1 MAQIE
6 MDTHNLEFHGAEAEY
21 VPNRVQASHP
31 YGLPTPSAPP
41 TIEAAWLPTPQ
52 APHSNEP
59 NAIYHHHQQ
68 GAIYE
73 QPPPPAPSYP
83 QDIGQR
89 PFASTYASHSQPFQQ
104 AAYQVPPG
112 YVVMAP
118 YVHSTYQQHVEGWK
132 TGLFDCM
139 DDPVNALITVCFPC
153 VTFGQVAEIVDEGRT
168 SCASN
173 GLLYG
178 VIALLIGIPCILSCG
193 YRTKLRNKFQLSE
206 SPAPDWV
213 VHCFC
218 DCCALCQEYRELHQ
232 RGWDP
237 STGWHG
243 NLARRQN
250 MHQQQQY
257 VMMAPINQTMMG

>member
-21 VPNRVQASHP
+21 VPNRVQANHP

-59 NAIYHHHQQ
+59 NAIYHHHHQ
-68 GAIYE
+68 GAIYQ

-89 PFASTYASHSQPFQQ
+89 PFASTYASHSQHFQQ

-112 YVVMAP
+112 YIVMAP

-139 DDPVNALITVCFPC
+139 DDPINALITVCFPC

-168 SCASN
+168 CKSSIFS
-173 GLLYG
+173 Y
-178 VIALLIGIPCILSCG
+178 
-193 YRTKLRNKFQLSE
+193 
-206 SPAPDWV
+206 
-213 VHCFC
+213 
-218 DCCALCQEYRELHQ
+218 LHF
-232 RGWDP
+232 
-237 STGWHG
+237 
-243 NLARRQN
+243 
-250 MHQQQQY
+250 
-257 VMMAPINQTMMG
+257 